1 MALPLFLVPQHKIK
15 LCTYKKMKRHLVTS
29 ITTRICVVSKHYIA
43 GKLSSASWGKEFH
56 QSIDIVKVT
65 SI

>member
-1 MALPLFLVPQHKIK
+1 MALPLVSQHKDK
-15 LCTYKKMKRHLVTS
+15 LCTYKEMKRHLVIS
-29 ITTRICVVSKHYIA
+29 ITTLICVVLKEYIV
-43 GKLSSASWGKEFH
+43 GKLSGASWGKEFH